1 MSITKYIRDQE
12 LFKTGLNIS
21 ELIRKII
28 INYHSKYKDDINELK
43 NKIKDADKNETRN
56 QQFNEDEY
64 LNIAW
69 KITKYLCQSFNRFL
83 IISLDVLICRYSPL
97 LRAFPALFISEE
109 PHKSFYYPSCFHS
122 QK

>member
-43 NKIKDADKNETRN
+43 NKIKDAVKNETRN
-56 QQFNEDEY
+56 Q
-64 LNIAW
+64 
-69 KITKYLCQSFNRFL
+69 
-83 IISLDVLICRYSPL
+83 
-97 LRAFPALFISEE
+97 
-109 PHKSFYYPSCFHS
+109 
-122 QK
+122 

>member
-1 MSITKYIRDQE
+1 MSITKYVRDQE

-43 NKIKDADKNETRN
+43 NKIKDAVKNETRN

-69 KITKYLCQSFNRFL
+69 KITKYLCQNQ
-83 IISLDVLICRYSPL
+83 IVIDD
-97 LRAFPALFISEE
+97 E
-109 PHKSFYYPSCFHS
+109 K
-122 QK
+122 KD

>member
-43 NKIKDADKNETRN
+43 NKIKDAVKNETRN

-69 KITKYLCQSFNRFL
+69 KITKYLCQNQIVIDDEKKISVREKKRDSDLEF
-83 IISLDVLICRYSPL
+83 IIHVLKML
-97 LRAFPALFISEE
+97 VNLNT
-109 PHKSFYYPSCFHS
+109 
-122 QK
+122 